1 MKWILIPIMKFIF
14 RIFDIIWIIVSCVC
28 AILYYIIANIFC
40 LLWSFKRVRYSE
52 LFKGK
57 EYLIK
62 DNDYNKYKWQ
72 RKRDMNIIDTF
83 KRLWKEC

>member
-14 RIFDIIWIIVSCVC
+14 RICDIIWIIVSCIC

-57 EYLIK
+57 ERLIK
-62 DNDYNKYKWQ
+62 CGKDEYRLEKIQ
-72 RKRDMNIIDTF
+72 DMNVIDTF

>member
-28 AILYYIIANIFC
+28 AIIWYIIANIFC

-62 DNDYNKYKWQ
+62 NDYNKYRWQ

>member
-28 AILYYIIANIFC
+28 AIIWYIIANIFC

-52 LFKGK
+52 LFKDK

-62 DNDYNKYKWQ
+62 IGYNKYRWQ